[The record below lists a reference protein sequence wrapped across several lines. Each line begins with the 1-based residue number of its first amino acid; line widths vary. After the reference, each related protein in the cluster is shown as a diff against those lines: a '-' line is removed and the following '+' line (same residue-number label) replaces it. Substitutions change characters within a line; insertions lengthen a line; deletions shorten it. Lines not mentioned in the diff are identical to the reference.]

1 MSFMRFS
8 RGAALRALIIL
19 PLAVFLAVAASSYGD
34 MPAIGR
40 TVIVWVI
47 GPLALCCAMV
57 AGWLYKTERV
67 AQGWRDD
74 QRELAN
80 ELRRIAVA
88 TSTATLKTSE
98 RVATLQKQLG
108 NMHTELDE
116 QIVATGE
123 RAAVERAIAATKQRQ
138 ADNDEQ
144 QTGRLVDVQQTLG
157 AMSVRLLTM
166 ASKQEAILATL
177 RSLPSAQAD
186 ETTLPAQGSE
196 PAATE
201 QPPSGVH
208 ASSRFGRALSES
220 HQPRSWPL
228 DNPPSPSS
236 VQPSEPA
243 DDSAA
248 EDADLTPSAPKPASD
263 KPPSENVGA
272 WLARRAA
279 ARLERAKLTRE
290 QEQKRDGEEAE
301 PPSSGSN

>member
-19 PLAVFLAVAASSYGD
+19 PLAVFLAVAVSSCGD
-34 MPAIGR
+34 MPATGR

-67 AQGWRDD
+67 AQGWRDE

-88 TSTATLKTSE
+88 TSTATLKTNE
-98 RVATLQKQLG
+98 RVVTIQKQLG

-116 QIVATGE
+116 QIVAAGE

-166 ASKQEAILATL
+166 ANKQEAILATL

-186 ETTLPAQGSE
+186 ETTLPAQGNE
-196 PAATE
+196 PAAPE

-208 ASSRFGRALSES
+208 ASSSFGRALS
-220 HQPRSWPL
+220 Q
-228 DNPPSPSS
+228 
-236 VQPSEPA
+236 
-243 DDSAA
+243 
-248 EDADLTPSAPKPASD
+248 ADLTPSEPKPASD
-263 KPPSENVGA
+263 KPPSKNVGA

-279 ARLERAKLTRE
+279 ARLERAKLKRE
-290 QEQKRDGEEAE
+290 QEPQRDGEEAE
-301 PPSSGSN
+301 PPSSGAY